1 MAIFSFKRFKIF
13 FDKNQT
19 MTKIAILI
27 DRLNIGGVEKTAIQQ
42 VFHLRKIG
50 LNAHL
55 VVLNRKSV
63 VANPLPELTQK
74 IEPIIYLSDR
84 LPKIIQTIDFKFPIF
99 AFFSFFHLFY
109 PLIIPFYVK
118 KKEFDY
124 IISHSS
130 YTTLSAI
137 TIKLYRKIPFSIFF
151 WDPINYI
158 INRVYKQKF
167 NPLLFRLINKLSIFI
182 DKFIL
187 NYTDYILVGSKAHH
201 SYFNKIKPDKKI
213 ITAYPSSTIGKPSR
227 FKNNKALM
235 VTAWKLG
242 KNPKCIIDIAR
253 NSPKVKIDLVGKW
266 LDKKMLSD
274 FKKDLL
280 KYKLSDNIKILGQVT
295 ENKLFHLYPKYNVL
309 LTTNKEMGFGMPV
322 FEAACHG
329 TTFIVPKGS
338 GVCPF
343 FKNKVDGYF
352 FEENNIK
359 DISKYLGILT
369 TNKKLAKQMGLSAY
383 KKASSYTWQKHVNK
397 ILSVINY

>member
-1 MAIFSFKRFKIF
+1 
-13 FDKNQT
+13 
-19 MTKIAILI
+19 
-27 DRLNIGGVEKTAIQQ
+27 
-42 VFHLRKIG
+42 
-50 LNAHL
+50 
-55 VVLNRKSV
+55 
-63 VANPLPELTQK
+63 
-74 IEPIIYLSDR
+74 
-84 LPKIIQTIDFKFPIF
+84 
-99 AFFSFFHLFY
+99 
-109 PLIIPFYVK
+109 
-118 KKEFDY
+118 
-124 IISHSS
+124 
-130 YTTLSAI
+130 
-137 TIKLYRKIPFSIFF
+137 
-151 WDPINYI
+151 
-158 INRVYKQKF
+158 
-167 NPLLFRLINKLSIFI
+167 
-182 DKFIL
+182 
-187 NYTDYILVGSKAHH
+187 
-201 SYFNKIKPDKKI
+201 
-213 ITAYPSSTIGKPSR
+213 
-227 FKNNKALM
+227 M